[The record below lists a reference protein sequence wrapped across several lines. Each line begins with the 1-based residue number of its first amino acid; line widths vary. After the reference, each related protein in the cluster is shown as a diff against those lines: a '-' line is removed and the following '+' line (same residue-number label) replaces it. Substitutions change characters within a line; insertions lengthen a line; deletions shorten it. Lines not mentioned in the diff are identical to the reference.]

1 MNPDRPIVFK
11 AKEESMNPKTLR
23 RMAGAFAMAFAAGFP
38 AAAQQAGPPQ
48 GGPRYDPKT
57 EVTVTGTVE
66 DAREVPSQGGGHA
79 GMHALLKTEGGV
91 FDARLGPAEFWK
103 RHGFEL
109 AKGDSIEVT
118 GSKVNSG
125 DSEILIAREVKKGD
139 KTVTLRD
146 SSGVPVWS
154 RGPRSQ

>member
-1 MNPDRPIVFK
+1 MNRTMV
-11 AKEESMNPKTLR
+11 R
-23 RMAGAFAMAFAAGFP
+23 RSAAAWALAFGIGFP
-38 AAAQQAGPPQ
+38 SAAQQAGPPQ

-66 DAREVPSQGGGHA
+66 EAREIPSQGGGHA

-91 FDARLGPAEFWK
+91 FDVRLGPAEFWK

-118 GSKVNSG
+118 GSKVKSG
-125 DSEILIAREVKKGD
+125 DAEFLIAREVKKGD